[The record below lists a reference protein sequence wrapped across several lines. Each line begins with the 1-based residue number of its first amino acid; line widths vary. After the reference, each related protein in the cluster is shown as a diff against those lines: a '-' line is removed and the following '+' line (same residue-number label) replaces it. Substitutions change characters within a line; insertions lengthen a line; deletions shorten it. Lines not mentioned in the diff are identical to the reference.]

1 MLPPPATPRDRDP
14 AGAARD
20 AGAGAGDADGPAGR
34 RRGVVLIVVAI
45 AAVGLLARVVG
56 LGDRPFHWGEA
67 RVGYWSLRFAAS
79 GAFEYR
85 PVAGGPFLYVVDRWV
100 FATAGASDATARA
113 VVAAIGGLLPL
124 VALAYRR
131 WLGGTA
137 TVALAALLA
146 FDPLLVYYSRFLRG
160 EVPLVAAGLLAVAAA
175 WIALADGDRRAT
187 YAAAVA
193 AAVALATSGFAVVT
207 VACWLVAGVL
217 VLDHGRLLQGV
228 RPADARPVTD
238 GGSNPDSPPDDG
250 STEPADPNSPARPAG
265 SPVDTTDGDGRVRP
279 EPSSSAGPDRPTD
292 GVSGPTAESHRDGRG
307 SGTGRPKQDA
317 ASPDPPGDRPEHR
330 TGPGHSETGPT
341 VRDLRTAFSRLGSR
355 TLARAFL
362 LAAATLV
369 VFFAPRAGSESGPGL
384 FRPTTLPAVLE
395 ATFAGSARKF
405 LGVHVLQRSQA
416 GATHEL
422 LPYVADYGG
431 TMLAASLPL
440 VALALVGFLAD
451 RYGGDG
457 PTPVVAFHAYWG
469 FATLL
474 AVPVAAEVSA
484 PWLAV
489 LGIAPLAVPAAVGAA
504 RVVSVGRRAWRRA
517 DAATVAAVGLVLLS
531 AGVHAGAVAAADVY
545 AAPTADSRLAQ
556 YAQPTDLDPVLANVS
571 AATAADGDAAG
582 AGSDVVYVGGDLS
595 ATVDGDARQPPVA
608 PQWGARL
615 PLEWYFERGELS
627 RTSVRSAD
635 GLEEVARP
643 PPVVVTTPAD
653 RRSVERTL
661 AGRGVAYR
669 THRVDLA
676 LWGRTVVVFTRE
688 RPSTA
693 Q

>member
-20 AGAGAGDADGPAGR
+20 AGAGGGDADGPAGR

-217 VLDHGRLLQGV
+217 VLDHRRLLQGV

-238 GGSNPDSPPDDG
+238 GGSNPDPPPDDG
-250 STEPADPNSPARPAG
+250 STDPADPDGSARPAG
-265 SPVDTTDGDGRVRP
+265 SPVDTTDGDGRGG
-279 EPSSSAGPDRPTD
+279 S
-292 GVSGPTAESHRDGRG
+292 GRG
-307 SGTGRPKQDA
+307 SGRPKREV
-317 ASPDPPGDRPEHR
+317 ASPVRHGGRPEHR
-330 TGPGHSETGPT
+330 TGPGRSGTGPT
-341 VRDLRTAFSRLGSR
+341 VRDLRTALSRLGSR
-355 TLARAFL
+355 TLARGFL

-369 VFFAPRAGSESGPGL
+369 VFFAPRAGSGGGPGL

-395 ATFAGSARKF
+395 ATFVGAVRKF

-489 LGIAPLAVPAAVGAA
+489 LGVAPLAVPAAVGAA

-531 AGVHAGAVAAADVY
+531 AGGHAGAVAAADVY

-653 RRSVERTL
+653 SRSVERTL
-661 AGRGVAYR
+661 GGRGVAYR

>member
-1 MLPPPATPRDRDP
+1 MSPPPATPRDSDP
-14 AGAARD
+14 AGAVRD
-20 AGAGAGDADGPAGR
+20 AGAGGGDADGPAGR

-217 VLDHGRLLQGV
+217 VLDHRRLLQGV
-228 RPADARPVTD
+228 RTADAPPVTD
-238 GGSNPDSPPDDG
+238 GGSDPDPPPDDG
-250 STEPADPNSPARPAG
+250 STDPADPDGSARPAG
-265 SPVDTTDGDGRVRP
+265 SPVDTTDGDGRGG
-279 EPSSSAGPDRPTD
+279 S
-292 GVSGPTAESHRDGRG
+292 GRG
-307 SGTGRPKQDA
+307 SGRPKREV
-317 ASPDPPGDRPEHR
+317 ASPVRHGGRPEHR
-330 TGPGHSETGPT
+330 TGPGRSGTGPT
-341 VRDLRTAFSRLGSR
+341 VRDLRTALSRLGSR
-355 TLARAFL
+355 TLARGFL

-369 VFFAPRAGSESGPGL
+369 VFFAPRAGSGGGPGL

-395 ATFAGSARKF
+395 ATFVGAVRKF

-489 LGIAPLAVPAAVGAA
+489 LGVAPLAVPAAVGAA

-531 AGVHAGAVAAADVY
+531 AGGHAGAVAAADVY

-653 RRSVERTL
+653 SRSVEWTL
-661 AGRGVAYR
+661 GGRGVAYR

>member
-1 MLPPPATPRDRDP
+1 MSPPPATPRDSDP
-14 AGAARD
+14 AGAVRD
-20 AGAGAGDADGPAGR
+20 AGAGGGDADGPAGR

-217 VLDHGRLLQGV
+217 VLDHRRLLQGV

-238 GGSNPDSPPDDG
+238 GGSNPDPPPDDG
-250 STEPADPNSPARPAG
+250 STDPADPDGSARPAG
-265 SPVDTTDGDGRVRP
+265 SPVDTTDGDGRGG
-279 EPSSSAGPDRPTD
+279 S
-292 GVSGPTAESHRDGRG
+292 GRG
-307 SGTGRPKQDA
+307 SGRPKREV
-317 ASPDPPGDRPEHR
+317 ASPVRHGGRPEHR
-330 TGPGHSETGPT
+330 TGPGRSGTGPT
-341 VRDLRTAFSRLGSR
+341 VRDLRTALSRLGSR
-355 TLARAFL
+355 TLARGFL

-369 VFFAPRAGSESGPGL
+369 VFFAPRAGSGGGPGL

-395 ATFAGSARKF
+395 ATFVGAVRKF

-489 LGIAPLAVPAAVGAA
+489 LGVAPLAVPAAVGAA

-531 AGVHAGAVAAADVY
+531 AGGHAGAVAAADVY

-653 RRSVERTL
+653 SRSVERTL
-661 AGRGVAYR
+661 GGRGVAYR